1 MYELPTTV
9 HVFDRTYKIRDKGDY
24 RTIILINKTLS
35 HPDFIEEEKAISAL
49 ILFYDGLEDTDDVLN
64 EFETPELLKEAIK
77 QMQIFISCGEDNSVG
92 YKINY
97 KLYDW
102 EKDEKLIMSSINP
115 MLGQGQDIR
124 AFKYMHWWTY
134 ISYFMGIKESPL
146 SNVIGIREKLIKGK
160 KLEKYEQEFRRD
172 NPEYFNWQQLEKS
185 QEEKDFENYIK
196 DIWGNTL

>member
-9 HVFDRTYKIRDKGDY
+9 NVFDRTYRIRNRGDY
-24 RTIILINKTLS
+24 RTLILVNKTLS
-35 HPDFIEEEKAISAL
+35 HPDLGKEEKALAAL
-49 ILFYDGLEDTDDVLN
+49 ILFYDELENTDDVLN
-64 EFETPELLKEAIK
+64 EFETSELLQEAIK
-77 QMQIFISCGEDNSVG
+77 QMQIFISCGEDDSVG
-92 YKINY
+92 YKTNY

-102 EKDEKLIMSSINP
+102 EKDEKLITSSINP

-124 AFKYMHWWTY
+124 AFEYMHWWTY

-146 SNVIGIREKLIKGK
+146 SNVVGIRDKIIKGK

-172 NPEYFNWQQLEKS
+172 NPEYFNWQQAEKS

>member
-9 HVFDRTYKIRDKGDY
+9 DIFDRTYNIRNQGDF
-24 RTIILINKTLS
+24 RTILIINKTLY
-35 HPDFIEEEKAISAL
+35 HPDFTQDEKYMAVLS
-49 ILFYDGLEDTDDVLN
+49 LFYDGLDDVSDVLN
-64 EFETPELLKEAIK
+64 EFETPELLQEAIK
-77 QMQIFISCGEDNSVG
+77 QVMIFIACGEDDTVG

-97 KLYDW
+97 KLFDW
-102 EKDEKLIMSSINP
+102 EKDEKLIMASINP

-124 AFKYMHWWTY
+124 TFKYLHWWTY

-146 SNVIGIREKLIKGK
+146 SNVVSIRDKIIKHK

-172 NPEYFNWQQLEKS
+172 NPQYFNWQQIEKT
-185 QEEKDFENYIK
+185 QDEKDFENYIK